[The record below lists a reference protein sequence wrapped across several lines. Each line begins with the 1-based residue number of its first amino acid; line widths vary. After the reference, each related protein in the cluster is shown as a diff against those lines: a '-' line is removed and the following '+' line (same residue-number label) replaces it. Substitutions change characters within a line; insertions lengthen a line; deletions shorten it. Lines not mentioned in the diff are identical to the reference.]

1 MTQLPVEQQE
11 PVLLLYDTPD
21 RLLATT
27 DLEGSALLDGY
38 GSLLAAPATS
48 PRLAMWR
55 LAALDGEH
63 LDNLLSIDHQPKLS
77 ADLSAPDP
85 QPLAAL
91 VTVAVCRSVPGLLDA
106 YLDLELQALL
116 LGGEPDSAFLR
127 RLQGI
132 ISSEGLL
139 EAWRSPTALAQQVAD
154 LRDQLVQSSGLLEDN
169 QKALAEANQKLE
181 HQDIPK
187 GGARDGGTVRGAAP
201 PGAEGTRAFLAGRWR
216 EATAVGGWVPRS

>member
-154 LRDQLVQSSGLLEDN
+154 LREVASLCV
-169 QKALAEANQKLE
+169 
-181 HQDIPK
+181 
-187 GGARDGGTVRGAAP
+187 V
-201 PGAEGTRAFLAGRWR
+201 
-216 EATAVGGWVPRS
+216 